1 MDISPHCQISKKKVK
16 FRDGSRTA
24 ATCNMECFVIT
35 VNDRKPLT
43 VITKPSILDVAA
55 VLDPLLKFPFPIA
68 NLSIIIKQKQL
79 SRGVL

>member
-1 MDISPHCQISKKKVK
+1 MDIHHIVKFQRKKVK

-43 VITKPSILDVAA
+43 VISKPSILDVAA